1 MEKIITI
8 HVGHDATVFYIDDKS
23 FIGISEERV
32 TRIKN
37 FYGFPFRAIEEIFS
51 IKKINW
57 SKINKI
63 VFTSTFLEN
72 MNSYQLMR
80 IFSGKSVDYS
90 NEVSKKVRFDF
101 IKFFFKKSN
110 KSKNFD
116 SIFREF
122 LKKFNYSGSIKYI
135 DHHLCHIASSYAMF
149 PVEDALLLSLD
160 GGGDGLN
167 WTIYNKNRNGF
178 ELRAKSIPDNNGI
191 HDSPAD
197 IYANTTKFLG
207 FKRLRDEGKVM
218 GLAAKGK
225 AKHLKYFEEILK
237 FEKGQFRSRIGS
249 QNNSSLISKFLK
261 LYNFMFNGI
270 NYDLKQ
276 IRHMESFFNKT
287 NFKIEDICS
296 SLQIWSENI
305 FLDFLKYY
313 KKKLNIKNKSILLSG
328 GFFANVVINQRV
340 RESNLFENVY
350 VTPNMGDG
358 GLPLGASYL
367 ESTSYLKKKYFK
379 KVRKNVY
386 FGPETSNLN
395 LKKIL
400 NDKNLIIKKKN
411 IEEISALVVKHLVNN
426 KIIGIFYGRMEYGP
440 RALGARSILANPSY
454 NNVNEILNKRLK
466 RSEFMPFG
474 PMIRDVDA
482 KKILKDYN
490 NTDISPYFMTTTYKV
505 KKILQNKAPAIVHID
520 KTVRPQIININENRL
535 CYKILDKFYEETKI
549 PALINTSFNS
559 HEEPIIMNEIDAIK
573 SLEFNIIDFLVIN
586 DSVVY
591 KKNDDIK

>member
-1 MEKIITI
+1 
-8 HVGHDATVFYIDDKS
+8 
-23 FIGISEERV
+23 
-32 TRIKN
+32 
-37 FYGFPFRAIEEIFS
+37 
-51 IKKINW
+51 
-57 SKINKI
+57 
-63 VFTSTFLEN
+63 
-72 MNSYQLMR
+72 
-80 IFSGKSVDYS
+80 
-90 NEVSKKVRFDF
+90 
-101 IKFFFKKSN
+101 
-110 KSKNFD
+110 
-116 SIFREF
+116 
-122 LKKFNYSGSIKYI
+122 
-135 DHHLCHIASSYAMF
+135 
-149 PVEDALLLSLD
+149 
-160 GGGDGLN
+160 
-167 WTIYNKNRNGF
+167 
-178 ELRAKSIPDNNGI
+178 
-191 HDSPAD
+191 
-197 IYANTTKFLG
+197 
-207 FKRLRDEGKVM
+207 
-218 GLAAKGK
+218 
-225 AKHLKYFEEILK
+225 
-237 FEKGQFRSRIGS
+237 
-249 QNNSSLISKFLK
+249 
-261 LYNFMFNGI
+261 MFNGI

-287 NFKIEDICS
+287 NFKTEDICS

-367 ESTSYLKKKYFK
+367 ESTNYLKKKYFK